1 MNPSGVFSVADPC
14 SQVTPARVNLKERL
28 SVSAMN
34 PPGMFSVTDPCSQ
47 DGPDTWITRIRAYLK
62 ENILP
67 DDDAAAE
74 RIARQAKRY
83 TLVDG
88 DLYRRG
94 ANGILMR
101 CVSREEGR
109 EILVDIHEGEC
120 GSHTAAR
127 ALVGKAFRHGFYWTT
142 ALQDAAELVRRCKA
156 CQYHAKQIHAPA
168 QALQLIPLSWPF
180 AVWGLDILGPFPTAV
195 GGYKYL
201 YVAIDKFTKW
211 TEAMPVAKIDKH
223 SAVRF
228 LRDITSRFGVPNRI
242 ITDNGTQFTS
252 ALFGDYCDD
261 LGIKLCFASPAHPR
275 SNGQAERANAEILK
289 GLKTRTFNCLKKH
302 GKKWIEELP
311 SVLWS
316 SRTTPNRATGETPFF
331 MVYGAEAV
339 LPPELTMRSPRVTA
353 YNEIL
358 QEQAR
363 REDVDLLEEGRV
375 RAALRAARYQQ
386 TLRRYHQRQVRAR
399 SLQVGDLVLRRV
411 QTRENLDKLS
421 PMWEGPYLVTGTPR
435 PGCVRLATEDGTP
448 LPNPWNIEHL
458 RKFYP

>member
-1 MNPSGVFSVADPC
+1 PQIRA
-14 SQVTPARVNLKERL
+14 NLKE
-28 SVSAMN
+28 N
-34 PPGMFSVTDPCSQ
+34 T
-47 DGPDTWITRIRAYLK
+47 
-62 ENILP
+62 LP
-67 DDDAAAE
+67 DNDTVAE

-83 TLVDG
+83 ALVDG

-109 EILVDIHEGEC
+109 GILVDIHEGEC
-120 GSHTAAR
+120 ESHTAAR
-127 ALVGKAFRHGFYWTT
+127 ALVGKAFRHGFYRTT
-142 ALQDAAELVRRCKA
+142 ALQDAMELVQRCRA
-156 CQYHAKQIHAPA
+156 CQFHAKQIHAPA

-180 AVWGLDILGPFPTAV
+180 AVWGLDILGPFPAAV

-211 TEAMPVAKIDKH
+211 MEALPVIKIDKH

-242 ITDNGTQFTS
+242 ITNNGTQFTS
-252 ALFGDYCDD
+252 ALFGDYCED
-261 LGIKLCFASPAHPR
+261 LGIKLCFASPTHPR
-275 SNGQAERANAEILK
+275 SNGQAERANAEVLK
-289 GLKTRTFNCLKKH
+289 GLKTRTFDCLKKH
-302 GKKWIEELP
+302 GKKWVEELP

-316 SRTTPNRATGETPFF
+316 IRTTPNRATGETPFF

-353 YNEIL
+353 YNETL

-363 REDVDLLEEGRV
+363 KEDVDLLEESRV

-399 SLQVGDLVLRRV
+399 SLEIGDLVLRRV

-421 PMWEGPYLVTGTPR
+421 PMWEGPYLVIGTPR
-435 PGCVRLATEDGTP
+435 PGCLRLATEDGTP

>member
-1 MNPSGVFSVADPC
+1 
-14 SQVTPARVNLKERL
+14 
-28 SVSAMN
+28 
-34 PPGMFSVTDPCSQ
+34 
-47 DGPDTWITRIRAYLK
+47 
-62 ENILP
+62 
-67 DDDAAAE
+67 
-74 RIARQAKRY
+74 
-83 TLVDG
+83 
-88 DLYRRG
+88 
-94 ANGILMR
+94 
-101 CVSREEGR
+101 
-109 EILVDIHEGEC
+109 
-120 GSHTAAR
+120 
-127 ALVGKAFRHGFYWTT
+127 
-142 ALQDAAELVRRCKA
+142 
-156 CQYHAKQIHAPA
+156 
-168 QALQLIPLSWPF
+168 LSWPF

-211 TEAMPVAKIDKH
+211 VEAMPVAKIDKH

-228 LRDITSRFGVPNRI
+228 IRDITSRFGVPNRI

-252 ALFGDYCDD
+252 TLFGDYCED

-302 GKKWIEELP
+302 GKKWVEELP

-316 SRTTPNRATGETPFF
+316 NRTTPSRATGETPFF
-331 MVYGAEAV
+331 MVYGSEAV
-339 LPPELTMRSPRVTA
+339 IPPELTMRSPRVTT
-353 YNEIL
+353 YNEDA
-358 QEQAR
+358 QDQAR
-363 REDVDLLEEGRV
+363 REDIDLLEER
-375 RAALRAARYQQ
+375 RAQAAVRAARYQQ